1 MSLLPPAAS
10 LGIPHLARF
19 WSRTLAKRNGA
30 AAADNSAR
38 DWVDDN
44 TLLAALGLNLRE
56 TYAFL
61 YDHTP
66 SFDAFEAWILALNR
80 PPLHPPPL
88 PPPHPPPPR
97 QRPHPPPP

>member
-66 SFDAFEAWILALNR
+66 SFDAFEAWILAVNR
-80 PPLHPPPL
+80 RSIDPPRIPPLHPPL
-88 PPPHPPPPR
+88 SR
-97 QRPHPPPP
+97 QCG